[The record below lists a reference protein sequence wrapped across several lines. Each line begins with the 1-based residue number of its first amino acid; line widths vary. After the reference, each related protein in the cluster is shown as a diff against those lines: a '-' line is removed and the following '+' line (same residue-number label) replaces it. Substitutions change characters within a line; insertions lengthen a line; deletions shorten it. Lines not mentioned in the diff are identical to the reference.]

1 MSRLYGLLNVIL
13 AVAGV
18 YAVSWMLGQK
28 PAERWELPKTRTL
41 PASAPRAADR
51 PGPAGNLDPARQIPL
66 DDLWKHSLFRPDRT
80 EVVGDDEEAD
90 EQADSNQ
97 PQDMELIGIGI
108 IGKESAAVILV
119 RATTTRRRNVRTP
132 QPEPKK
138 QTRHVYRLGQTIA
151 ETGYVLK
158 EITLTQVTLVRGADE
173 RILELEHGDR
183 GSQQRS
189 AQAEAAE
196 KKAKEASPSK
206 TNGKTATK
214 LTPPPPPPP
223 PMATPTTST
232 SGKTSTT
239 TSADKTSREERIR
252 RALEARR
259 QILERRRQLQNK
271 K

>member
-13 AVAGV
+13 AVAAV
-18 YAVSWMLGQK
+18 YVVSWMLGQK

-41 PASAPRAADR
+41 PASAPRVMDRERTVAA
-51 PGPAGNLDPARQIPL
+51 DPARQIAL

-80 EVVGDDEEAD
+80 EEVGDEETDEV
-90 EQADSNQ
+90 ADSNQ

-119 RATTTRRRNVRTP
+119 RATTTRRRNVRTS

-138 QTRHVYRLGQTIA
+138 QTRHVYRLGETIA

-158 EITLTQVTLVRGADE
+158 EITLNQVTLVRGADE
-173 RILELEHGDR
+173 RVLELEHGDR

-196 KKAKEASPSK
+196 KKAKEATPSK
-206 TNGKTATK
+206 TNGKTATT

-223 PMATPTTST
+223 PMSTPTA
-232 SGKTSTT
+232 GKTSTT

-259 QILERRRQLQNK
+259 QILERRRQLQDNK
-271 K
+271 